1 MPYTILVVEDNQIT
15 QKMMLVTLRTE
26 GFRVIGAAD
35 GKTALGHVVTENLD
49 LILQDLILP
58 DMDGIQLAR
67 QIREIPAGRDVPIIA
82 LSGLASKLEQAQAAG
97 AGFASMLF
105 KPVDTQRLIAE
116 IRSILPEQESQ
127 PVKADSRRILLVD
140 DDPLQL
146 KLHRLQLEERGFLVR
161 TAADAVQALI
171 AARDETPDAIV
182 SDLVM
187 PGMDGMDL
195 CRSVRSDPGL
205 SHVPFILTTASG
217 SSVEEEE
224 VKLARGIGANAFVPR
239 SPDLDEVF
247 RALSQSLASDAPRPP
262 KAPPAPVP
270 DLTEEK
276 AKITARVMRE
286 LEHHAYL
293 NQSLSR
299 ELATKT
305 AQLGIMTAIADV
317 LSRSADLESMLQ
329 ELLAR
334 TLDAAGVSIGAIYL
348 GQGAG
353 KLRLACQVGYPESA
367 ANRLHDFFGRAELL
381 SDVLATGNPL
391 QVRSETLG
399 DLGNWFGMGKGDA
412 GYFTLVPL
420 VVSGDRLGVLFI
432 ASAQRQLGRDWLRM
446 ATAVGIQIGQ
456 AVALARSLSRMR
468 ESEQRFRAVS
478 ANAPVGIFECDASGR
493 CRFAN
498 PQCQHLLAHA
508 MTWIDA
514 VHPDERQIVAARW
527 REAVESGRGF
537 SIECRFGS
545 AEGHV
550 RWAAVRVVPPPDQ
563 GQGYF
568 GTIADVTDRKVAE
581 EALRQNLELLHA
593 VTEGTSDLIVAKD
606 LTGRYLMVNSAAA
619 AVFGRKPGEITGS
632 TDVQLFPATA
642 AHWIR
647 STDYD
652 VALTGETKVY
662 EESFA
667 GADGTVRPYL
677 SSKGVLRARDRTVT
691 GTFSISRDMTDHKAL
706 ESQLRQAQK
715 MEAVGRLAGGVA
727 HDFNNMLT
735 AIMSYAEL
743 LHSDL
748 PDEGTLHDNLDEI
761 RQAARRAAGLTRQL
775 LAFSRQQLL
784 EPRVLDPNDIV
795 MGLEKMLR
803 RLIGEDIDLVT
814 KLGSPIGRVRADP
827 GQIEQAILNLV
838 INARDAMPS
847 GGRLAIETADVDLD
861 DRYTSDH
868 GIDGIGPYVMIAI
881 TDSGQGM
888 DKATQARIFDPFF
901 TTKEQGKGTGLG
913 LSTVYGIVKQSGGFV
928 WVYSEPGQGS
938 TFKIYLPRIDAPVE
952 APVVAAPVRTTT
964 GRETVL
970 VVEDEEALRRVAER
984 ILQRDGYTVLVA
996 GSGDEALALA
1006 EASKRP
1012 IDIIATD
1019 VVMPGLGG
1027 RELVSRL
1034 LAIHPD
1040 SKVLFMSGYTDD
1052 AVLRHGVPEPGTAFL
1067 QKPFSGLSLTR
1078 KIREILD
1085 G

>member
-35 GKTALGHVVTENLD
+35 GKTALKHVAGETLD

-67 QIREIPAGRDVPIIA
+67 RIRELPGGRDVPIIA
-82 LSGLASKLEQAQAAG
+82 LSGLASKLEEAQAAG
-97 AGFASMLF
+97 AGFARVLF
-105 KPVDTQRLIAE
+105 KPVETPRLIAE
-116 IRSILPEQESQ
+116 IRSILPEHDVR
-127 PVKADSRRILLVD
+127 PVIAGSRRILLVD
-140 DDPLQL
+140 DDPVQL

-161 TAADAVQALI
+161 TASDASQALI

-195 CRSVRSDPGL
+195 CRTIRLDPAL
-205 SHVPFILTTASG
+205 AHVPFILTTASG
-217 SSVEEEE
+217 SSVEVDDEA
-224 VKLARGIGANAFVPR
+224 LAEGAGVNAFVPR
-239 SPDLDEVF
+239 SPDLDQVLT
-247 RALSQSLASDAPRPP
+247 ALSESLASGSRRTPSASATATLDI
-262 KAPPAPVP
+262 
-270 DLTEEK
+270 TEEK
-276 AKITARVMRE
+276 TKITARVMRE
-286 LEHHAYL
+286 LEHQAYL

-317 LSRSADLESMLQ
+317 MSKSADLESMLH
-329 ELLAR
+329 EVLAR

-348 GQGAG
+348 SDGPS
-353 KLRLACQVGYPESA
+353 LMRLACQFGYPESA
-367 ANRLHDFFGRAELL
+367 AARLHDFFGRPELL

-391 QVRSETLG
+391 QVRSNTLG
-399 DLGNWFGMGKGDA
+399 DLGVWFGGKSDSA
-412 GYFTLVPL
+412 FFTLLPL
-420 VVSGDRLGVLFI
+420 MIGGDRLGVLFI

-446 ATAVGIQIGQ
+446 ATAVGTQIAQ
-456 AVALARSLSRMR
+456 AVALARSLTRMR

-498 PQCQHLLAHA
+498 PQCQHLLGHA
-508 MTWIDA
+508 ATWIDA
-514 VHPDERQIVAARW
+514 VHPEERQIVAARW
-527 REAVESGRGF
+527 REAVESRRGF
-537 SIECRFGS
+537 SIECRFSGP
-545 AEGHV
+545 EGHM
-550 RWAAVRVVPPPDQ
+550 RWAGVRIVPPPN
-563 GQGYF
+563 GGHGYF

-606 LTGRYLMVNSAAA
+606 LAGRYLMVNSAAA
-619 AVFGRKPGEITGS
+619 AVFGRKPSEIAGS

-647 STDYD
+647 SSDYD
-652 VALTGETKVY
+652 VAMTGETKVY

-667 GADGTVRPYL
+667 SADGTVRPYL

-691 GTFSISRDMTDHKAL
+691 GTFSISRDMTEHKAL

-748 PDEGTLHDNLDEI
+748 PNEGALHENLDEI

-784 EPRVLDPNDIV
+784 EPRVLDPNDV
-795 MGLEKMLR
+795 VLGLEKMLR

-838 INARDAMPS
+838 INARDAMPD
-847 GGRLAIETADVDLD
+847 GGRLSIETADVELD

-868 GIDGIGPYVMIAI
+868 GIDGVGPYVMIAI

-938 TFKIYLPRIDAPVE
+938 TFKIYLPRIDAPLE
-952 APVVAAPVRTTT
+952 APVVAAPIRTTA

-984 ILQRDGYTVLVA
+984 ILLRDGYNVLVA
-996 GSGDEALALA
+996 GSGSEALTLA
-1006 EASKRP
+1006 QDSRRP

-1027 RELVSRL
+1027 RELVRRL
-1034 LAIHPD
+1034 LELHLDA
-1040 SKVLFMSGYTDD
+1040 KVLFMSGYTDD
-1052 AVLRHGVPEPGTAFL
+1052 AVLRHGIPEPGTAFL
-1067 QKPFSGLSLTR
+1067 QKPFSGLALTR